1 MSKEKKKITALENT
15 LEKLQIQL
23 FGNNEDP
30 RLKIIKQET
39 INKIK
44 KINEDTKL
52 TKQEKQVELN
62 KIINQHKDNIIKLA
76 IKNMVKKNKK
86 K

>member
-1 MSKEKKKITALENT
+1 MSKEKKKITTLENT

-62 KIINQHKDNIIKLA
+62 KIINEHKDNIIKLA
-76 IKNMVKKNKK
+76 VKNMVKKNKK